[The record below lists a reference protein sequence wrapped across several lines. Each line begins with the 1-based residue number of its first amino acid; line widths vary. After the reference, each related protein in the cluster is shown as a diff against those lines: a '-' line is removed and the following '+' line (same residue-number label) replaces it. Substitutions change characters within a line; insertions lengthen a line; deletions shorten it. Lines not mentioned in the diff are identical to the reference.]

1 MSKKAV
7 VLLSG
12 GLDST
17 TTLAQALADGCEC
30 TALSFRYG
38 QRHTKELDSAEKVCR
53 HYNVAHVV
61 IDLNLSSFRSALT
74 MKDID
79 VPMDR
84 EGKLDEDIPITYV
97 PARNI
102 VFMSVAAGL
111 AESIDAEYVYLG
123 ANAVDYSGYPDD
135 RPDFF
140 EAYQKMLEKGTKAGV
155 EGHAVKIMTPLLYLS
170 KADIVR
176 LGKKLGAPLKLTWS
190 CYNGGEKA
198 CGHCDSCRLRLEGF
212 REAGYRDEIPYEDGA
227 GN

>member
-123 ANAVDYSGYPDD
+123 ANAVYYSGYPDD

>member
-30 TALSFRYG
+30 TALRFRYG